1 MYYGDCAALSFL
13 QNIQE
18 LIQGEQELADA
29 AKELSSLSVVE
40 EVPSTDGES
49 VLAYNNANLG
59 DLEALVQAFFTSVL
73 SPPHKP
79 KNHSILN
86 MLTCQLDYRLVASS
100 ISWTDL
106 T

>member
-49 VLAYNNANLG
+49 VLAYSNANLG

-73 SPPHKP
+73 R
-79 KNHSILN
+79 
-86 MLTCQLDYRLVASS
+86 TYRAIPFEYANLST
-100 ISWTDL
+100 WL
-106 T
+106 